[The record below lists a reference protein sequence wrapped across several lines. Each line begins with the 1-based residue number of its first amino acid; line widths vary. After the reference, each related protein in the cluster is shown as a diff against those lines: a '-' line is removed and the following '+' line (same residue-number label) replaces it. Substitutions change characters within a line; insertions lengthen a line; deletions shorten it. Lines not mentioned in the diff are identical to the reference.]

1 MARNQPQKPA
11 KAAFSYGEVE
21 TALAR
26 VFGYDTADQHGWLRG
41 RLQHMRRLGLVAD
54 SPGRG
59 RTIEYTREDAVR
71 WLVAIELAHAG
82 ADPVLIVDLIKR
94 AWEAPRKRPASDAFA
109 RGEASLGELVEEARK
124 SRVAGSDVIVT
135 VYFGPLGPESKKP
148 IVGCTTVKGMASLG
162 HWLNANSPPRRAIV
176 FSLSSRLRALD
187 AALAEAVKPKTEPP
201 ISDASERIADMG
213 RVRRGEMPLEAYRR
227 KHRGKRSK

>member
-1 MARNQPQKPA
+1 
-11 KAAFSYGEVE
+11 
-21 TALAR
+21 
-26 VFGYDTADQHGWLRG
+26 
-41 RLQHMRRLGLVAD
+41 MRRLGLVAD

-176 FSLSSRLRALD
+176 FSMSSRLRALD
-187 AALAEAVKPKTEPP
+187 QALAEEAKPKAEKP
-201 ISDASERIADMG
+201 ISEAAQRILDASE
-213 RVRRGEMPLEAYRR
+213 VRRGEMTLKEFRA
-227 KHRGKRSK
+227 KHQGKRSK